1 MIFIPASDAGMLV
14 YFGGISTPYGNDTMV
29 GMPMTTIFIYDIA
42 GGKWYNQ
49 TASGDVPEMR
59 RRFCAGATWA
69 QDQSSYN
76 M

>member
-1 MIFIPASDAGMLV
+1 MVYLPVSDGGMLV
-14 YFGGISTPYGNDTMV
+14 YFGGIQDPGNGSLV
-29 GMPMTTIFIYDIA
+29 GQPMDEIHLYDVLSSR
-42 GGKWYNQ
+42 WYVQ
-49 TASGDVPEMR
+49 RASGDNVPDMR